1 MIQLKQTKSTTP
13 AKSKKLGIATWT
25 ARLAGACAAGAIG
38 APAFAQQ
45 SGNAP
50 SANESADVITVTARI
65 REEAVQDVPIQI
77 KVFSAAEIIDAGIA
91 TTQDFFDLTPNIS
104 LDDSF
109 THLNTFAVVRGVT
122 QINNAD
128 SPLAVI
134 VDGAPQNNQRQLK
147 MNLFDIEQ
155 IEVLKGPQGA
165 FYGRNASGGAVR
177 IVTRQPT
184 NEFEGFVSGV
194 YGNGDALEFSGT
206 ASGPLVEDR
215 LLFRVAGS
223 YKQDDGRIENAFLGQ
238 NVDAIDH
245 DYNIRGKLLFIASDQ
260 VTLDARVSYN
270 DFKAG
275 ALYDSFVPSGDAN
288 DFQDPS
294 NNLLGDSIGDVF
306 EATFK
311 ADADLG
317 FATLTAITAYTE
329 LNETVRG
336 DIDFSNPINN
346 PSGAFGAGSLGQG
359 SDLSLGLISQELR
372 LVSPDDQRLRWLAG
386 AFYIHT
392 DRELEAVLFADL
404 NGDIEQINN
413 PALIFLRQF
422 EDDDNDAWSIYGQL
436 EYDISDRLKIAAG
449 MRYDEDKRFQED
461 LLTGATREISFSAV
475 QPKITLSYDVADN
488 ALFYTSYGEGFRSG
502 GFNAPG
508 VAPFRDEITRSVEG
522 GFKSQW
528 LDKRLTLNGAVY
540 YSFVEDFQ
548 FFFLSLAQ
556 GGQIISNID
565 RVEIF
570 GVELEAQA
578 NLTDEWR
585 VYAGLG
591 TTDTEIKENTP
602 FPTSVGNHTPKTTDL
617 SLNLGSQY
625 RFPVVDDVF
634 AFLRVDY
641 ERRGE
646 RFWQVDNLD
655 VQNPLDLVSFRAGF
669 ETDRWGLY
677 AWGKNIT
684 DEDYFTDY
692 NPTEFSGLGF
702 DIGFRGQP
710 ASYGVE
716 GRVRF

>member
-1 MIQLKQTKSTTP
+1 MRRSAQ
-13 AKSKKLGIATWT
+13 
-25 ARLAGACAAGAIG
+25 LAGAACVVGAIA
-38 APAFAQQ
+38 APAHAQQ
-45 SGNAP
+45 SGNEAET
-50 SANESADVITVTARI
+50 NKSADVITVTARI
-65 REEAVQDVPIQI
+65 REEPLQNVPIQI
-77 KVFSAAEIIDAGIA
+77 KVFTASDIIDAGVA
-91 TTQDFFDLTPNIS
+91 TTQDFFDLTPNVS

-109 THLNTFAVVRGVT
+109 TYLNTFAVVRGVT

-128 SPLAVI
+128 SPLAII

-147 MNLFDIEQ
+147 MNLFDIER

-165 FYGRNASGGAVR
+165 FYGRNASGGAIR
-177 IVTRQPT
+177 IVTRQPS
-184 NEFEGFVSGV
+184 NEFEGFLSGV
-194 YGNGDALEFSGT
+194 YGNGDAIEFSGGV
-206 ASGPLVEDR
+206 SGPLVEDR

-223 YKQDDGRIENAFLGQ
+223 YKQDDGRIENTFLNQ
-238 NVDAIDH
+238 NVDTTDH
-245 DYNIRGKLLFIASDQ
+245 DYNIRGKLIFFASDDI
-260 VTLDARVSYN
+260 TLDARVAYN
-270 DFKAG
+270 DFEAG
-275 ALYDSFVPSGDAN
+275 ALYDSFVSSGNAN

-294 NNLLGDSIGDVF
+294 NSLLGDAVGDVF

-311 ADADLG
+311 ADVDLG
-317 FATLTAITAYTE
+317 FATLTAITGYTE
-329 LNETVRG
+329 LDEEVRG
-336 DIDFSNPINN
+336 DIDFSNPVNN
-346 PSGAFGAGSLGQG
+346 PSGGFGFGSLGQG
-359 SDLSLGLISQELR
+359 SDLDLAMTSQELR
-372 LVSPDDQRLRWLAG
+372 LVSPDDQRLRWIAG

-392 DRELEAVLFADL
+392 DRQLEAVLFADL
-404 NGDIEQINN
+404 DGDPAQVDN
-413 PALIFLRQF
+413 PALIFLRQT

-436 EYDISDRLKIAAG
+436 EYDITDRFKIAAG
-449 MRYDEDKRFQED
+449 LRYDEDNRFQED
-461 LLTGATREISFSAV
+461 LLTGATREVSFSAV
-475 QPKITLSYDVADN
+475 QPKVTLSYDVHDN
-488 ALFYTSYGEGFRSG
+488 ALLYTSYGEGFRSG

-508 VAPFRDEITRSVEG
+508 VTPFRDEITRSVEG
-522 GFKSQW
+522 GFKSEW
-528 LDKRLTLNGAVY
+528 WDNRLTLNGAVY

-570 GVELEAQA
+570 GVEVEAQA
-578 NLTDEWR
+578 RLTDEWR

-602 FPTSVGNHTPKTTDL
+602 FPTSVGNHTPKTTEL

-625 RFPVVDDVF
+625 RFPVINDVF
-634 AFLRVDY
+634 AFMRVDY

-655 VQNPLDLVSFRAGF
+655 VQGPLDLLSFRAGF

-677 AWGKNIT
+677 AWGRNIT
-684 DEDYFTDY
+684 DEDYYTDF

-716 GRVRF
+716 GRLRF